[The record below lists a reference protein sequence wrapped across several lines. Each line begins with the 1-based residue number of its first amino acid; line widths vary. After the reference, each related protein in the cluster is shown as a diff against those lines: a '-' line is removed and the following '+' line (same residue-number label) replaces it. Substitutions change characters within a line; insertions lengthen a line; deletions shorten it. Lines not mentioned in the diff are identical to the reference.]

1 MMKNL
6 LFILLA
12 VFSLQ
17 LSSQNISFTFVNARN
32 TNDGTNDFYE
42 ADIYVASDTDFIV
55 GSGQIYFNY
64 NTEAFGEN
72 VHTNTNFEMLQPD
85 GSILATSFFGGS
97 VFAYQSFIVN
107 DNTTSRVS
115 TSFQQLASSG
125 TIGMPVVSSTPVHLY
140 SIKIKY
146 ADVSKDPN
154 VTFETGSVFLDQFYT
169 ACGPTTAVAFGTANC
184 TSEPGS
190 QITGDSYD
198 STGAALANDVT
209 WTGTSSAFWGVTSN
223 WSGAAIPNATN
234 NPIIP
239 DVTNDPILNS
249 GSYDINDLTLNSG
262 AVLTIDNNGIL
273 NVNGDV
279 SNNGSI
285 ALTSNLSTDN
295 SSVFIVEGTA
305 SGQVT
310 FQQNGLLANEWN
322 VITAPVS
329 GQSIKDFAENAANDI
344 RVNTTV
350 TPNRYAIA
358 YYDDSN
364 ADGSKWVY
372 YTTDDLSS
380 GTIEFEVGKGY
391 AISRATD
398 GGISFTGTIET
409 TNVTESVVESEW
421 NAVGN
426 PFTAYLPI
434 NDLSGENFIASN
446 SSKFDPSFVAVYTWD
461 TTQNKY
467 AATSLL
473 DAESKIA
480 PGQGFF
486 IRTNSGVTDVNFTA
500 SQRGLAVS
508 GGGSMRGTSQKSNMS
523 FKLEATSNDITVSTK
538 VLFLNT
544 ATKGLDAG
552 YDIGNFGGAS
562 FDLFTK
568 LVDGSTDENYTI
580 QSVPSDSYNDLAI
593 PLGLV
598 AQKDSNV
605 TFSLN
610 GNQLPADTKIYLE
623 DKANGTMNDITED
636 SYTATITELD
646 NETGRFYLHTSS
658 KTLST
663 EDPTLETNTVNI
675 FKSGTKQI
683 TISGLTTNAT
693 VKVYSILGKEV
704 ANTEITNNNTQ
715 LDFNNLSS
723 GVYIVKLQS
732 QNTEISKKVVLE

>member
-1 MMKNL
+1 MMKKL
-6 LFILLA
+6 LFIFFTA
-12 VFSLQ
+12 FTSQ
-17 LSSQNISFTFVNARN
+17 LFAQNISFTFVNARN
-32 TNDGTNDFYE
+32 TNDGVNDYYE
-42 ADIYVASDTDFIV
+42 ADIYISSDTDFIV

-85 GSILATSFFGGS
+85 GSVLATSFFGGS

-125 TIGMPVVSSTPVHLY
+125 TIGMPVVGSTPTHLY

-154 VTFETGSVFLDQFYT
+154 VTFETGGVFLDQFYT

-198 STGAALANDVT
+198 STGADIPTDVN
-209 WTGTSSAFWGVTSN
+209 WTGASSAFWGVTSN
-223 WSGAAIPNATN
+223 WSGAVIPNATN
-234 NPIIP
+234 NTIIP
-239 DVTNDPILNS
+239 DVANDPILNS
-249 GSYDINDLTLNSG
+249 GNYFVNNLSINSG
-262 AVLTIDNNGIL
+262 ANLTISANGRL
-273 NVNGDV
+273 NVNGDLTNDGSV
-279 SNNGSI
+279 SLEADLNTN
-285 ALTSNLSTDN
+285 N
-295 SSVFIVEGTA
+295 SSVFIVNGTS

-322 VITAPVS
+322 VIAAPVS
-329 GQSIKDFAENAANDI
+329 GQSIKDFAENIANDI

-364 ADGSKWVY
+364 AGGSKWVY

-380 GTIEFEVGKGY
+380 GTLEFEVGKGY

-398 GGISFTGTIET
+398 GGVSFTGTIET
-409 TNVTESVVESEW
+409 ANVTQSVTENEW
-421 NAVGN
+421 NAIGN
-426 PFTAYLPI
+426 PYTAYLPI
-434 NDLSGENFIASN
+434 NDLSGENFITGN

-467 AATSLL
+467 VATSLL
-473 DAESKIA
+473 DTESKIA

-486 IRTNSGVTDVNFTA
+486 IKTNSGVTDVTFTA
-500 SQRGLAVS
+500 SQRGLPVS
-508 GGGSMRGTSQKSNMS
+508 GGASMRGASQQNSMNFELK
-523 FKLEATSNDITVSTK
+523 ATSNDITVTTK
-538 VLFLNT
+538 VLFSDT

-552 YDIGNFGGAS
+552 YDIGNFGGAA
-562 FDLFTK
+562 FDVYTK

-580 QSVPSDSYNDLAI
+580 QSVPVNSYNDLTI
-593 PLGLV
+593 PVGLV
-598 AQKDSNV
+598 SQKDSNV

-610 GNQLPADTKIYLE
+610 ENQLPADTKIYLE
-623 DKANGTMNDITED
+623 DKVNGTMTDLTESSYIITT
-636 SYTATITELD
+636 SELD

-663 EDPTLETNTVNI
+663 EDPVLETTTVNI
-675 FKSGTKQI
+675 FKSGAKQI
-683 TISGLTTNAT
+683 TIHGINTNAT

-704 ANTEITNNNTQ
+704 SNKEITNNNTQ
-715 LDFNNLSS
+715 LNLNNLSA

-732 QNTEISKKVVLE
+732 QNTEISKKVVIE